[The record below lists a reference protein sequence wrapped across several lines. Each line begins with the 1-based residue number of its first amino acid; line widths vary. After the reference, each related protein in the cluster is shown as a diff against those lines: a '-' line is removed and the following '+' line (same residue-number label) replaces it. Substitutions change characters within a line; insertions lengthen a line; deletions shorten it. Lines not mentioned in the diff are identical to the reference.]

1 MACKS
6 PGKGLVAQGG
16 VGGRNNSCRG
26 VRGSMEKKKKLAMMV
41 VIVTITNEH
50 MGWWRRLGCFW
61 SRRC

>member
-26 VRGSMEKKKKLAMMV
+26 VGGSMEKKKLAMMV

-61 SRRC
+61 S

>member
-26 VRGSMEKKKKLAMMV
+26 VGGPMEKKKLAMMV

-61 SRRC
+61 S